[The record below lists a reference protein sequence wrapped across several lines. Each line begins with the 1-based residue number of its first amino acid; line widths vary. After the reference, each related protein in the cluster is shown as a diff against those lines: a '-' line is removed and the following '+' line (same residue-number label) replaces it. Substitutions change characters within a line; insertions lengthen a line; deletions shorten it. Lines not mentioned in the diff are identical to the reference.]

1 MAVTIKDIARVAEV
15 SHSTVSRALSGHTGI
30 PGETAERIKKI
41 AADLGYVPS
50 AVARG
55 LKTSRSQALGAIVS
69 RIDDP
74 FFSEILQGIED
85 VFQEVGYSLFV
96 AASNRDLKRERAIAR
111 VMLEHRVD
119 GLIVCTTQFGEEHY
133 RLLKQYGFPIVVVGN
148 RELTDYQHMVC
159 HDDFYGSCQV
169 TRHLIDLGHIKIAFL
184 GNARA
189 ERTTQGRLNGFCHEM
204 QAANYL
210 VPDEFV
216 FHSPNDQLEGGE
228 IGAKYFL
235 NLPEPPTAIMC
246 YNDMMA
252 VGVIKAL
259 HDAGV
264 QVPGECSVAGF
275 DDIPFAAY
283 TYPPLTTFAQPKYQ
297 LGYEAAKMMY
307 RLLQGQPDADDLG
320 SGEPGQMLMLRGRL
334 VVRKTTAPAAR

>member
-1 MAVTIKDIARVAEV
+1 MSVTIKDIARVAAV

-30 PGETAERIKKI
+30 PEETAQRIKKI
-41 AADLGYVPS
+41 ASDLGYVPS

-55 LKTSRSQALGAIVS
+55 LKTSRSQALGAIVG

-85 VFQEVGYSLFV
+85 VFQEAGYSLFV
-96 AASNRDLKRERAIAR
+96 AASNRDLRRERAIAR

-159 HDDFYGSCQV
+159 HDDFYGICQV
-169 TRHLIDLGHIKIAFL
+169 TRHLLELGHHKIAFL
-184 GNARA
+184 GNALV
-189 ERTTQGRLNGFCHEM
+189 ERTSQGRLNGFYHEM
-204 QAANYL
+204 QAAKSP
-210 VPDEFV
+210 VPDDYV

-228 IGAKYFL
+228 IGANYFI
-235 NLPEPPTAIMC
+235 NLPEPPTAIVC

-252 VGVIKAL
+252 VGVVKAL
-259 HDAGV
+259 HDAGM
-264 QVPGECSVAGF
+264 QVPGECSVVGF

-297 LGYEAAKMMY
+297 LGYQAAKMMY
-307 RLLQGQPDADDLG
+307 RLLQGQSDAPDAD
-320 SGEPGQMLMLRGRL
+320 PGQTLMLRGSL
-334 VVRKTTAPAAR
+334 VVRETTSQVRK